1 MQIGNDVNRV
11 FCNLIISDSNRN
23 QPQEENICHHY
34 ARIPADGGGAS
45 NMVLY
50 TTKRSEQGSVYRRKK
65 SKYIQK
71 IEPTFCIDTKTSEP
85 VFGIDKNPD

>member
-50 TTKRSEQGSVYRRKK
+50 TTKRSEQGSVYRRRKK
-65 SKYIQK
+65 VNIYKRSNQHFVSTQK
-71 IEPTFCIDTKTSEP
+71 HQNQSL
-85 VFGIDKNPD
+85 V